1 MSAVEINKKKM
12 FVVIEVM
19 KSLVSMFGW
28 TVLRFDLQSYNYGNG
43 IEGYA
48 GYLDVEELE
57 GRRVIIRSDGSFEY
71 SEVKA

>member
-1 MSAVEINKKKM
+1 MSAIEINNRKM
-12 FVVIEVM
+12 IVVMQVM

-28 TVLRFDLQSYNYGNG
+28 TVLRFDVQSYNYGHG

-57 GRRVIIRSDGSFEY
+57 GKRIIIRSDGSFEY
-71 SEVKA
+71 SEVAR